1 MKNKKIVT
9 LILSVVL
16 IGMLATSVFA
26 DGGPTD
32 LTNSILNPGGNTNNQ
47 TPNQPKNETTNQ
59 TPNTTPNVK
68 PNVTPSTNTN
78 TSTGND
84 ASSYQESK
92 LPQAGLEDTMLLCVA
107 YIVCGI
113 IGVYTFIKLSEYS
126 NI

>member
-47 TPNQPKNETTNQ
+47 TPNQPKNEITNQ
-59 TPNTTPNVK
+59 TTNTTH
-68 PNVTPSTNTN
+68 NVTPSTNTN